1 MLIGFWHLEVLVNTK
16 SVYVIMEVY
25 MDINGLR
32 DWYLINGKPSRIQLR
47 KGNIKLPYG
56 LSERCIEDLLP
67 IIKASV
73 NNKTDF
79 EETSV
84 SGKSEAKKKTKII
97 CSDFHIPFNDKEATR
112 LFLKY
117 LREIQPDEVIMNGNM
132 NDCLA
137 FSTHP
142 TLREIPNALRSA
154 KKEREL
160 WFDFAKALRETVPK
174 AKLIYIGSQCHE
186 GRIDKWVSLSPILQ
200 EDDNYTIENWFK
212 LKDYGIDFI
221 PEAYDPINEIDVSD
235 ISSIAREGTNLL
247 VTHGTVC
254 RSKSG
259 ISGMAEMEYN
269 GVSTITGHV
278 HRLSQVYKTTMKGT
292 NVAIECG
299 CMCERRPWYY
309 LKGKRRLL
317 DWQQGFVVLS
327 INEDKTFSTR
337 LVPILRKKDD
347 SPFISLDDR
356 TIEL

>member
-1 MLIGFWHLEVLVNTK
+1 
-16 SVYVIMEVY
+16 

-32 DWYLINGKPSRIQLR
+32 DWYLINGKPSRRDIR
-47 KGNIKLPYG
+47 NKNITIPYG
-56 LSERCIEDLLP
+56 LSQRCIEDLLP
-67 IIKASV
+67 IIKSEASKEV
-73 NNKTDF
+73 ATGL

-84 SGKSEAKKKTKII
+84 SGKEEPRKKTKII

-117 LREIQPDEVIMNGNM
+117 VRIIAPDEIIMNGNM
-132 NDCLA
+132 NDALA

-142 TLREIPNALRSA
+142 TIREIPSTLRSA
-154 KKEREL
+154 KKEREC
-160 WFDFAKALRETVPK
+160 WFDFARALRTAAPS

-221 PEAYDPINEIDVSD
+221 PEAYDPINEADVSD
-235 ISSIAREGTNLL
+235 IAEAGRLGTNLL

-299 CMCERRPWYY
+299 CMCLRTPWYY

-347 SPFISLDDR
+347 SPFISLDDK